1 MGTSTPFRG
10 NKNGNPLLPSWLDD
24 AAPGGPPA
32 LPEPAPAEH
41 PTPQP
46 PPEEDKNPAQKDDK
60 KPDPANPTAADPGG
74 QDVPMTYFRPGRTLM
89 NKRLR
94 SGSVDRK
101 KDIDRLSRSI
111 GSFIRQGS
119 GGARNASRRM
129 SSSSGGAVARFG
141 DVLFDAAEDG
151 IRETVRRLN
160 LDSLANRSLA
170 EIYASLVDFVC
181 GDGGDLEDS
190 MNRDAYM
197 HALEEVMAVP
207 GIDLEKPSVDTI
219 NLLIERFIA
228 GTIDNRVKNA
238 IASGIVLLPKDIE
251 QVKLAQADVR
261 QFVGGAVKEAIV
273 RAGKLFARSGIR
285 ETIDR
290 VYEWAMEVLGTYG
303 DDASGETT

>member
-24 AAPGGPPA
+24 AQPGGPPTQ
-32 LPEPAPAEH
+32 PEQAPGDGSPTQNPAP
-41 PTPQP
+41 
-46 PPEEDKNPAQKDDK
+46 DDDR
-60 KPDPANPTAADPGG
+60 KPDPTKPGSDEGQEDPK
-74 QDVPMTYFRPGRTLM
+74 TYFRPGRTMM

-94 SGSVDRK
+94 SGDRDRT
-101 KDIDRLSRSI
+101 KDMDRVSRSI
-111 GSFIRQGS
+111 GSFVRQGS

-141 DVLFDAAEDG
+141 DILFDAAEGG

-160 LDSLANRSLA
+160 LDALASRSLA

-197 HALEEVMAVP
+197 LALEEVMAVP
-207 GIDLEKPSVDTI
+207 DIDLEKPSIDTI

-261 QFVGGAVKEAIV
+261 QFVGGAVKEAIA
-273 RAGKLFARSGIR
+273 RTGKLFARSAIR
-285 ETIDR
+285 ATIDR
-290 VYEWAMEVLGTYG
+290 VYDWAMEVLGTYA
-303 DDASGETT
+303 DDAPGETA